1 MFCKVFRKKI
11 MSFSGTDNRSS
22 RDPENLDGSGPVD
35 SRKAAERDRLAE
47 ALRANLGRR
56 KAQKRNRGKQAEA
69 GATKSGAVQSG
80 DATKQS

>member
-11 MSFSGTDNRSS
+11 MSFSGTDKRSS
-22 RDPENLDGSGPVD
+22 PDPEHLDGPVD

-56 KAQKRNRGKQAEA
+56 KAQKRNRGKQAEG